1 MTDLF
6 PMSDLAAD
14 DLLLDHLAARR
25 DAGGE
30 PVAVMLGAL
39 AAHADTPLP
48 AHTGR
53 RKVGRKHR
61 YIGAFAALA
70 VAASGAGVAAAVTLP
85 SRGLSAADRARIE
98 QKMEQS
104 AHSDAPS
111 GLLTRLGLPQ
121 TSGTTEARGL
131 VLYRQPDGT
140 IVLLPASVV
149 AAAEA
154 SGGPAVALGGAAD
167 GVAQGG
173 GQGGAQ
179 GSTAGVTGPN
189 GNAWG
194 ATQGGQGG
202 NSDGNANAGS
212 QGGSTP
218 TGTPTDPGNGDGDAD
233 QQGAK
238 PAPTPSGPSSGNQG
252 GNGNVGKGVDKG
264 KNVTPTPTPTGTP
277 SADLYSTATPPTGRL
292 NGGPSPRSTTPVRAP
307 KPVGA
312 PGTADPVT
320 TGAGTADTGS
330 TGAAALDPGT
340 DASTNVG

>member
-30 PVAVMLGAL
+30 PVAVLLSAL
-39 AAHADTPLP
+39 AANADTPLP

-61 YIGAFAALA
+61 YVGAFAALA

-85 SRGLSAADRARIE
+85 SRGLSPADRARIE

-154 SGGPAVALGGAAD
+154 SGGLAVALGGASD

-173 GQGGAQ
+173 A
-179 GSTAGVTGPN
+179 AGVTGNN

-194 ATQGGQGG
+194 ATQGG

-212 QGGSTP
+212 QGGDTPTSTP
-218 TGTPTDPGNGDGDAD
+218 TGTATDPGSGDGDGD
-233 QQGAK
+233 
-238 PAPTPSGPSSGNQG
+238 SQG
-252 GNGNVGKGVDKG
+252 GQGTTKD
-264 KNVTPTPTPTGTP
+264 KNVVPPTGTPTPTPTPTPTATGTP
-277 SADLYSTATPPTGRL
+277 TASGRPLLAPTPPPPPTDRVAK
-292 NGGPSPRSTTPVRAP
+292 SPTAPTTPP
-307 KPVGA
+307 
-312 PGTADPVT
+312 
-320 TGAGTADTGS
+320 S
-330 TGAAALDPGT
+330 TP
-340 DASTNVG
+340 